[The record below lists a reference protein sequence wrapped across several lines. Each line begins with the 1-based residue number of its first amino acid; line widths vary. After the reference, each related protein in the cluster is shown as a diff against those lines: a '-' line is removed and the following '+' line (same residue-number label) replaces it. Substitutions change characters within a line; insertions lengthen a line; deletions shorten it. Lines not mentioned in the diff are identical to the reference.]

1 MRFLPTR
8 LHGVVDYVWGLA
20 LLASPWVLSFADVP
34 AAKWIAIVF
43 GIGAILYSLVTAYEL
58 GLVPLLPM
66 RLHLMLDGLAGF
78 VLAITPWG
86 FGFAEQVFWPF
97 VLFGLFSVAA
107 SLVTRLHP
115 ETKRSHLS
123 V

>member
-1 MRFLPTR
+1 LRFLPTR

-20 LLASPWVLSFADVP
+20 LLASPWVLGFADVP

-107 SLVTRLHP
+107 SLATRLHP